1 MFHPQLVY
9 LLSTFSRLHRS
20 SIIPTR
26 ILSSETYLEL
36 CHVKSPSVRWTD
48 LGTNWRQHLE
58 SGDCEIG
65 GARQTIS
72 RHCAVAVTLSS
83 LYPFTYTQ
91 WLPGLFALVSKRSR
105 HTTIQSLTDLL
116 LGLLPGDGIGREVI
130 PAGRKILEALPK
142 SLGLDFSFV
151 HLDAGFDEFKKNGVA
166 LPEKTVET
174 LKKECDGALFGAV
187 R

>member
-1 MFHPQLVY
+1 MGKK
-9 LLSTFSRLHRS
+9 ST
-20 SIIPTR
+20 IT
-26 ILSSETYLEL
+26 
-36 CHVKSPSVRWTD
+36 V
-48 LGTNWRQHLE
+48 
-58 SGDCEIG
+58 
-65 GARQTIS
+65 
-72 RHCAVAVTLSS
+72 
-83 LYPFTYTQ
+83 
-91 WLPGLFALVSKRSR
+91 LPP
-105 HTTIQSLTDLL
+105 LTDPL